1 MITHSILPISGSITK
16 LQILNQKQLSALN
29 NVAISGSIAFADIVI
44 SGTWEDVE
52 LTPDAG
58 YKLKAMDSD
67 NGPMQTIELGS
78 AMMNDDSLLFAYLYN
93 RYIALVTDGD
103 GKRFLFG
110 NKIENLKFE
119 YEIDSKNTRGQ
130 VKTTSLMLKGA
141 TVKAVLL
148 VL

>member
-1 MITHSILPISGSITK
+1 MITHSILPISGSITN
-16 LQILNQKQLSALN
+16 LQILNQKQLLVLN
-29 NVAISGSIAFADIVI
+29 NIGANGSITFGNIIISGA
-44 SGTWEDVE
+44 WEDVE

-58 YKLKAMDSD
+58 YKLKAVDTD
-67 NGPMQTIELGS
+67 NGPMQTIELGGT
-78 AMMNDDSLLFAYLYN
+78 MMNDDSALFTYLYN

-119 YEIDSKNTRGQ
+119 YETDSKNTRGQ
-130 VKTTSLMLKGA
+130 VKTTTLMLKGA
-141 TVKAVLL
+141 SAKAILL